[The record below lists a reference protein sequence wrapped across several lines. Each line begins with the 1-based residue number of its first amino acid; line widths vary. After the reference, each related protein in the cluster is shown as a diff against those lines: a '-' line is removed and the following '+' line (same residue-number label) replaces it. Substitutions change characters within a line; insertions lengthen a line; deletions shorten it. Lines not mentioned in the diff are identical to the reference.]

1 MSDKSAIE
9 WTDATW
15 NPTTGCTK
23 VSPACA
29 NCYIERTPPF
39 RVRGRK
45 FVNGHIPI
53 ELHPDRL
60 DGPLLRRKPTVYFV
74 NSLSDLFHEDIPDA
88 FIHRVFR
95 TMGEAPQHT
104 FQILTKRPNRMRDYI
119 NDQQRV
125 WANIGLGGPL
135 QNVWLGGVSV
145 ENQHFA
151 DERIPLLLDTP
162 AAVRFL
168 SCEPLLGPLNLYDF
182 LHVETSG
189 SSADWRDRR
198 LGWVIVGAESG
209 PRVRHTDPSWVRSLR
224 DQCVFA
230 GVPFFFKQWGG
241 RTAKSGG
248 RSIDGRTWDEMPV
261 LA

>member
-45 FVNGHIPI
+45 FVNGHIPV

-60 DGPLLRRKPTVYFV
+60 DTPLRRKKPTVYFV

-88 FIHRVFR
+88 FIERVFA
-95 TMGEAPQHT
+95 TMAMARRHT
-104 FQILTKRPNRMRDYI
+104 FQVLTKRPDRMRSLVPMFAAQHTAPDGSG
-119 NDQQRV
+119 
-125 WANIGLGGPL
+125 WPL
-135 QNVWLGGVSV
+135 PNVWLGVSV

-151 DERIPLLLDTP
+151 DERIPLLLQTP

-168 SCEPLLGPLNLYDF
+168 SCEPLLGPLKF
-182 LHVETSG
+182 KIHHWPI
-189 SSADWRDRR
+189 DWI
-198 LGWVIVGAESG
+198 IVGAESG
-209 PRVRHTDPSWVRSLR
+209 PRLRPTDPAWVQQIR
-224 DQCVFA
+224 DQCINT
-230 GVPFFFKQWGG
+230 GIPFFFKQWGG
-241 RTAKSGG
+241 KTAKAGG
-248 RSIDGRTWDEMPV
+248 RELDGRTWDEMPAHV
-261 LA
+261 